1 MLLFQHYARLQT
13 GDALIYRRHWQEY
26 GAAIRFA
33 ALLGLG
39 FGGAAGAAVLKP
51 PLTGALFGAVSGTTD
66 FVTGMAMIG
75 AVEIFLPRWALG
87 RRLLAR
93 PFLVVVLGKALAYLA
108 VIALVIGGR
117 VGPQV
122 AALAVGPE
130 LALPL
135 AAQVDAGFPRNL
147 MLAVGALVTVLLVM
161 LRHAAQIIG
170 ERSFRDITRGRY
182 HRPRHEERFFLFVDV
197 VGSTPVA
204 ERMGPLA
211 VHRYLDRV
219 FQVASDPVDAHHG
232 EVYQY
237 VGDEMVVTWTLADG
251 RAEAR
256 PLACLFAIE
265 IALTEQ
271 AADFEREFGTVPKI
285 RAALHAGE
293 VVAGEI
299 GGSRRAIVFH
309 GDVMN
314 TTSRIENATR
324 ALGRNYLVSEA
335 ALLRLDGATRYHP
348 EDLGPQQLR
357 GREVPVRVYAV
368 RAARTGNDRLRP

>member
-1 MLLFQHYARLQT
+1 
-13 GDALIYRRHWQEY
+13 LIYRRHWLEY

-33 ALLGLG
+33 AIL
-39 FGGAAGAAVLKP
+39 GAAFGVTAGAVVIKP
-51 PLTGALFGAVSGTTD
+51 PLTGALFGALSGLTD

-75 AVEIFLPRWALG
+75 AFEIFVPLTPFG

-93 PFLVVVLGKALAYLA
+93 PFLVVVLAKAAAYLA
-108 VIALVIGGR
+108 VVGLVSGSR
-117 VGPQV
+117 LGPQV
-122 AALAVGPE
+122 AALAASPE
-130 LALPL
+130 TARQL
-135 AAQVDAGFPRNL
+135 AAQIETGFPRG
-147 MLAVGALVTVLLVM
+147 LAAVVAAMATFLLVM
-161 LRHAAQIIG
+161 LRHAALIVG
-170 ERSFRDITRGRY
+170 ERSFRDIMRGRY
-182 HRPRHEERFFLFVDV
+182 HRPRAEDRFFLFVDV

-204 ERMGPLA
+204 ERLGPLA

-219 FQVASDPVDAHHG
+219 FQVASDPVDAHYG

-237 VGDEMVVTWTLADG
+237 VGDEIVVTWNVAEG
-251 RAEAR
+251 RPEAR

-265 IALTEQ
+265 AAL
-271 AADFEREFGTVPKI
+271 AAAAPEFEREFGTVPKI

-293 VVAGEI
+293 VVTGEI

-324 ALGRNYLVSEA
+324 TLGRNFLVSED
-335 ALLRLDGATRYHP
+335 ALSRLEDSGRYAP

-357 GREVPVRVYAV
+357 GREAMVRLYAV
-368 RAARTGNDRLRP
+368 HAA